1 VWGSDGSPKLKV
13 KPCRCHGV
21 DTPIVVCSLRWASVQ
36 FRGRLLLLYQH
47 GRRLELSSR
56 RVSPQRVRLPGV
68 LGLRSKKF
76 EFMFVNR
83 HSSSSVLNEA
93 NVLCL
98 FSESLSAQH
107 ELVLSDETEGASG
120 DSAGS

>member
-1 VWGSDGSPKLKV
+1 MWQRRESEAKGQSSSLPSELTLQSWSVLCAGHRCSFVVACCCLPTREKV
-13 KPCRCHGV
+13 RAEQW
-21 DTPIVVCSLRWASVQ
+21 SRW
-36 FRGRLLLLYQH
+36 
-47 GRRLELSSR
+47 
-56 RVSPQRVRLPGV
+56 PQRLCLPGV
-68 LGLRSKKF
+68 LGLRSKQF

>member
-1 VWGSDGSPKLKV
+1 MPL
-13 KPCRCHGV
+13 
-21 DTPIVVCSLRWASVQ
+21 T
-36 FRGRLLLLYQH
+36 
-47 GRRLELSSR
+47 
-56 RVSPQRVRLPGV
+56 QRVLDSS
-68 LGLRSKKF
+68 SKMF

-83 HSSSSVLNEA
+83 HSCSSVLNEA

-98 FSESLSAQH
+98 FSECLSAKH

>member
-1 VWGSDGSPKLKV
+1 V
-13 KPCRCHGV
+13 
-21 DTPIVVCSLRWASVQ
+21 
-36 FRGRLLLLYQH
+36 
-47 GRRLELSSR
+47 
-56 RVSPQRVRLPGV
+56 
-68 LGLRSKKF
+68 F

-83 HSSSSVLNEA
+83 HISSSVLDKA